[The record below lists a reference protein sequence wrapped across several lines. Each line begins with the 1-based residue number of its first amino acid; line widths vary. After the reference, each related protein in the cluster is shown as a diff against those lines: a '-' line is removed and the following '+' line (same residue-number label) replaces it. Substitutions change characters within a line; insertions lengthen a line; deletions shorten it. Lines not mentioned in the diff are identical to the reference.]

1 MTVIQDPAQRID
13 VLRRRI
19 EDANYRYHVLDE
31 PQIPD
36 ADYDRLLRELDEL
49 EAKYP
54 DLLTPDSPTQRVG
67 APVSSLLAV
76 KHHSPMLSLGNA
88 FTENEVVDFD
98 RRIRERL
105 SQSDVDSIQYSAEIK
120 FDGLAIS
127 LTYVDGILR
136 RAVTRGDGMFGEDV
150 THSVRTAGGIPPRLR
165 GKVPDSGVIE
175 VRGEVYMPRASF
187 ERYNEQ
193 ALLNNAKTLANPR
206 NAAAGAVRQLDPKES
221 KKRGLRFFAYGGVD
235 LERLTLT
242 GTQSDVLQLLRD
254 FGFPV
259 AKETSVVLGA
269 AGCLDF
275 YKKIQDKRDSLPYD
289 IDGVVYKVD
298 RSDWREILGFV
309 SRAPRWA
316 IAHKFP
322 AQEQSTTVEAIEIQI
337 GRTGAATPVARLK
350 PVHVAGVIVTNAT
363 LHNSDQIAR
372 LDVRVGDTVIV
383 RRAGDVIPEV
393 VSVIKQFRPN
403 DKLRISLPFIR
414 KLSFIDKGKKRDRR
428 SLNEKRKFF
437 ELMLGDV
444 AQAEGLGIPQLVK
457 ALDSGARW
465 AGFSNNKSRSLSFF
479 RSRMMRAGLL
489 PFMSLDNFS
498 QTQPFLMPKSCP
510 VCGSEIVREEG
521 EAVWRCSGE
530 LTCPAQRKEA
540 FRHFVSRRAMDVDG
554 LGEKFI
560 EVLVDSGVV
569 QGVADL
575 YLLSVDQLLQLRLI
589 STAESPHAFLREA
602 REHLA
607 TGAYAQMENTVVSIG
622 VDLAGEREVPQTW
635 QADLLRAGLP
645 AFDWNRKKIATKWA
659 ENLIEAIEKS
669 RDTTLERFLFALG
682 IEHVG
687 ESTAKALSAWF
698 GDLELIRHLPWPLF
712 KRVPDIGGEVA
723 RSLGHFLDQP
733 GNQQAIDDLLQR
745 GVRIG
750 DAHPPSPKL
759 RDALSFA
766 SVLEDMD
773 IPKVT
778 PVRAQQLAAAVDSFD
793 ALRSAGADALLQAGV
808 PAAVVA
814 SVQQWLDRLENAA
827 LASAAQQ
834 AMETVLSRLPEADAL
849 PTGPLDGQTVVITGT
864 LAALTRD
871 AAKQRLEAL
880 GAKVAGSVSKK
891 TAFLVAG
898 EEAGSKLDKAQ
909 SLGVDIWDEVRLL
922 AFLGEHGQ
930 QP

>member
-1 MTVIQDPAQRID
+1 MTVSPDPAQRID
-13 VLRRRI
+13 ALRHRI

-31 PQIPD
+31 PQMAD
-36 ADYDRLLRELDEL
+36 VDYDRLMREL
-49 EAKYP
+49 EALEAAHP
-54 DLLTPDSPTQRVG
+54 ELASADSPTQRVG
-67 APVSSLLAV
+67 HLAASRFAEV
-76 KHHSPMLSLGNA
+76 RHALPMLSLGNA
-88 FTENEVVDFD
+88 FSDEEVTEFV
-98 RRIRERL
+98 RRISERL
-105 SQSDVDSIQYSAEIK
+105 EVKQPLFSAEPK
-120 FDGLAIS
+120 LDGLAIS
-127 LTYVDGILR
+127 LRYENGEFVQG
-136 RAVTRGDGMFGEDV
+136 ATRGDGATGEDV
-150 THSVRTAGGIPPRLR
+150 SANLRTVKAIPLRLR
-165 GKVPDSGVIE
+165 GEGWPQVLE
-175 VRGEVYMPRASF
+175 VRGEVYMPRAAF
-187 ERYNEQ
+187 ETYNAQ
-193 ALLNNAKTLANPR
+193 MRLQGGKVLANPR
-206 NAAAGAVRQLDPKES
+206 NGAAGSLRQLDARITAQRPLS
-221 KKRGLRFFAYGGVD
+221 FFAYGVGEVSEGA
-235 LERLTLT
+235 LPQTHSAILA
-242 GTQSDVLQLLRD
+242 QLRAW
-254 FGFPV
+254 GFPV
-259 AKETSVVLGA
+259 SALVEVVQGSDGLLAYYQRIGEA
-269 AGCLDF
+269 
-275 YKKIQDKRDSLPYD
+275 RDGLPFD
-289 IDGVVYKVD
+289 IDGVVYKLD
-298 RSDWREILGFV
+298 DLAGQREMGFV

-363 LHNSDQIAR
+363 LHNADQIAR

-393 VSVIKQFRPN
+393 AGVVAEQRP
-403 DKLRISLPFIR
+403 P
-414 KLSFIDKGKKRDRR
+414 G
-428 SLNEKRKFF
+428 
-437 ELMLGDV
+437 
-444 AQAEGLGIPQLVK
+444 
-457 ALDSGARW
+457 
-465 AGFSNNKSRSLSFF
+465 
-479 RSRMMRAGLL
+479 
-489 PFMSLDNFS
+489 
-498 QTQPFLMPKSCP
+498 TQPWQMPTHCP

-575 YLLSVDQLLQLRLI
+575 YLLNVDQLLQLRMI

-607 TGAYAQMENTVVSIG
+607 SGAYGQLENTVVGIG
-622 VDLAGEREVPQTW
+622 VDLAGEREAPHTW

-659 ENLIEAIEKS
+659 ENLIEAIEQS

-698 GDLELIRHLPWPLF
+698 GDLALIRHLPWPLF

-723 RSLGHFLDQP
+723 RSLGHFFDQP

-759 RDALSFA
+759 REALSFA
-766 SVLEDMD
+766 SVLQDMD

-778 PVRAQQLAAAVDSFD
+778 PVRAQQLAAAVASFD
-793 ALRSAGADALLQAGV
+793 ALRSAGSDALLQAGV
-808 PAAVVA
+808 PAPVVA
-814 SVQQWLDRLENAA
+814 SLLQWLERPENAA

-834 AMETVLSRLPEADAL
+834 AMETVLSRLPDADAL
-849 PTGPLDGQTVVITGT
+849 QAGPLDGQTVVITGT

-909 SLGVDIWDEVRLL
+909 SLGVEIWDEARLL

>member
-1 MTVIQDPAQRID
+1 MTVSPDPAQRID
-13 VLRRRI
+13 ALRHRI

-31 PQIPD
+31 PQMAD
-36 ADYDRLLRELDEL
+36 VDYDRLMREL
-49 EAKYP
+49 EALEAAHP
-54 DLLTPDSPTQRVG
+54 ELASADSPTQRVG
-67 APVSSLLAV
+67 HLAASRFAEV
-76 KHHSPMLSLGNA
+76 RHALPMLSLGNA
-88 FTENEVVDFD
+88 FSDEEVTEFV
-98 RRIRERL
+98 RRISERL
-105 SQSDVDSIQYSAEIK
+105 EVKQPLFSAEPK
-120 FDGLAIS
+120 LDGLAIS
-127 LTYVDGILR
+127 LRYENGEFVQG
-136 RAVTRGDGMFGEDV
+136 ATRGDGATGEDV
-150 THSVRTAGGIPPRLR
+150 SANLRTVKAIPLRLR
-165 GKVPDSGVIE
+165 GEGWPQVLE
-175 VRGEVYMPRASF
+175 VRGEVYMPRAAF
-187 ERYNEQ
+187 ETYNAQ
-193 ALLNNAKTLANPR
+193 MRLQGGKVLANPR
-206 NAAAGAVRQLDPKES
+206 NGAAGSLRQLDARITAQRPLS
-221 KKRGLRFFAYGGVD
+221 FFAYGVGEVSEGA
-235 LERLTLT
+235 LPQTHSAILA
-242 GTQSDVLQLLRD
+242 QLRAW
-254 FGFPV
+254 GFPV
-259 AKETSVVLGA
+259 SALVEVVQGSDGLLAYYQRIGEA
-269 AGCLDF
+269 
-275 YKKIQDKRDSLPYD
+275 RDGLPFD
-289 IDGVVYKVD
+289 IDGVVYKLD
-298 RSDWREILGFV
+298 DLAGQREMGFV

-363 LHNSDQIAR
+363 LHNADQIAR

-393 VSVIKQFRPN
+393 AGVVAEQRP
-403 DKLRISLPFIR
+403 P
-414 KLSFIDKGKKRDRR
+414 G
-428 SLNEKRKFF
+428 
-437 ELMLGDV
+437 
-444 AQAEGLGIPQLVK
+444 
-457 ALDSGARW
+457 
-465 AGFSNNKSRSLSFF
+465 
-479 RSRMMRAGLL
+479 
-489 PFMSLDNFS
+489 
-498 QTQPFLMPKSCP
+498 TQPWQMPTHCP

-575 YLLSVDQLLQLRLI
+575 YLLNVDQLLQLRMI

-607 TGAYAQMENTVVSIG
+607 SGAYGQLENTVVGIG
-622 VDLAGEREVPQTW
+622 VDLAGEREAPHTW

-659 ENLIEAIEKS
+659 ENLIEAIEQS

-698 GDLELIRHLPWPLF
+698 GDLALIRHLPWPLF

-723 RSLGHFLDQP
+723 RSLGHFFDQP

-759 RDALSFA
+759 REALSFA
-766 SVLEDMD
+766 SVLQDMD

-778 PVRAQQLAAAVDSFD
+778 PVRAQQLAAAVASFD
-793 ALRSAGADALLQAGV
+793 ALRSAGSDALLQAGV
-808 PAAVVA
+808 PAPVVA
-814 SVQQWLDRLENAA
+814 SLLQWLERPENAA

-834 AMETVLSRLPEADAL
+834 AMETVLSRLPDADAL
-849 PTGPLDGQTVVITGT
+849 QTGPLDGQTVVITGT

-909 SLGVDIWDEVRLL
+909 SLGVEIWDEARLL

>member
-1 MTVIQDPAQRID
+1 MTASPDPAQRID
-13 VLRRRI
+13 ALRRRI

-31 PQIPD
+31 PQMAD
-36 ADYDRLLRELDEL
+36 ADYDKLMREL
-49 EAKYP
+49 EALERAHP
-54 DLLTPDSPTQRVG
+54 ELASADSPTQRVG
-67 APVSSLLAV
+67 HLAASRFAEV
-76 KHHSPMLSLGNA
+76 RHALPMLSLGNA
-88 FTENEVVDFD
+88 FSEEEVTEFV
-98 RRIRERL
+98 RRISERL
-105 SQSDVDSIQYSAEIK
+105 EVKQPLFSAEPK
-120 FDGLAIS
+120 LDGLAIS
-127 LTYVDGILR
+127 LRYENGEFVQG
-136 RAVTRGDGMFGEDV
+136 ATRGDGATGEDV
-150 THSVRTAGGIPPRLR
+150 SANLRTVKAIPLRLR
-165 GKVPDSGVIE
+165 GEGWPQVLE
-175 VRGEVYMPRASF
+175 VRGEVYMPRAAF
-187 ERYNEQ
+187 EAYNAQ
-193 ALLNNAKTLANPR
+193 MRAQGGKVLANPR
-206 NAAAGAVRQLDPKES
+206 NGAAGSLRQLDARITAQRPLS
-221 KKRGLRFFAYGGVD
+221 FFAYGVGEVSEGA
-235 LERLTLT
+235 LPQTHSAILA
-242 GTQSDVLQLLRD
+242 QLRAW
-254 FGFPV
+254 GFPV
-259 AKETSVVLGA
+259 SALVEVVQGSDGLLAYYQRIGA
-269 AGCLDF
+269 A
-275 YKKIQDKRDSLPYD
+275 RDGLAFD
-289 IDGVVYKVD
+289 IDGVVYKLD
-298 RSDWREILGFV
+298 DLAGQREMGFV

-363 LHNSDQIAR
+363 LHNADQIAR

-393 VSVIKQFRPN
+393 AAVVADQRP
-403 DKLRISLPFIR
+403 P
-414 KLSFIDKGKKRDRR
+414 GT
-428 SLNEKRKFF
+428 
-437 ELMLGDV
+437 
-444 AQAEGLGIPQLVK
+444 QAWQMP
-457 ALDSGARW
+457 
-465 AGFSNNKSRSLSFF
+465 
-479 RSRMMRAGLL
+479 
-489 PFMSLDNFS
+489 
-498 QTQPFLMPKSCP
+498 TQCP
-510 VCGSEIVREEG
+510 VCGSQIVREEG
-521 EAVWRCSGE
+521 QAVWRCSGE

-560 EVLVDSGVV
+560 EVLVDSGLVK
-569 QGVADL
+569 GVADL

-607 TGAYAQMENTVVSIG
+607 SGAYAQLETSVVGIG
-622 VDLAGEREVPQTW
+622 VDLAGERDVPQTW

-645 AFDWNRKKIATKWA
+645 RFDWNRKKIATKWA
-659 ENLIEAIEKS
+659 ENLIEAIETS

-723 RSLGHFLDQP
+723 RSLGHFFDQA

-750 DAHPPSPKL
+750 DTHPPSPKL
-759 RDALSFA
+759 REALSFA

-778 PVRAQQLAAAVDSFD
+778 PVRAQQLAAAVDSFA
-793 ALRSAGADALLQAGV
+793 ALRTAGADALQQAGV
-808 PAAVVA
+808 PAPVVA
-814 SVQQWLDRLENAA
+814 ALLQWLDRPENTA
-827 LASAAQQ
+827 LANAAQQ
-834 AMETVLSRLPEADAL
+834 AMETVLARLPQADAL
-849 PTGPLDGQTVVITGT
+849 QTGPLDGQTVVITGT

-909 SLGVDIWDEVRLL
+909 SLGVEIWDEARLL
-922 AFLGEHGQ
+922 AFLGDHGQ